1 VSSTDDSYSTDASS
15 KASLLTKQQR
25 NARIKHIEDLN
36 ERIQEAKQTKI
47 ITKNKYKKED
57 KLIVKFARNLKRCC
71 HESTKNEIKILQL
84 EKENEQI
91 KAGWWNTRNEVNEL
105 KHIRIQITNKLQTK
119 HVQHL
124 EKERI
129 RQTTIVDDQEQQ
141 LVKTNTDHQLGCHE
155 LCVTVLDANTELNRL
170 RNILTTQLLE
180 EEKEKQ
186 RVRDRYSKSGKR
198 KRRRSM
204 MLIMTMMVLLLA
216 ASIAAVAILS
226 LPLEGTINI
235 AVSLYV
241 LVFHYQTVNCY
252 YTMHI
257 HTYLE
262 RNASDLIFHSKIL
275 TSYSHISFIFIFL
288 LHLKKML
295 FHTV

>member
-1 VSSTDDSYSTDASS
+1 MST
-15 KASLLTKQQR
+15 R
-25 NARIKHIEDLN
+25 
-36 ERIQEAKQTKI
+36 
-47 ITKNKYKKED
+47 KE
-57 KLIVKFARNLKRCC
+57 F
-71 HESTKNEIKILQL
+71 
-84 EKENEQI
+84 
-91 KAGWWNTRNEVNEL
+91 NEL
-105 KHIRIQITNKLQTK
+105 KHLRIQITNKLQTK

-170 RNILTTQLLE
+170 RTILNNQLLE

-226 LPLEGTINI
+226 LPLEGTTNI
-235 AVSLYV
+235 AVSLYI
-241 LVFHYQTVNCY
+241 LVFIIKLLIVTILC
-252 YTMHI
+252 TCI
-257 HTYLE
+257 HTS
-262 RNASDLIFHSKIL
+262 NATHLISFFIQK
-275 TSYSHISFIFIFL
+275 YSHHIRISRSYNL
-288 LHLKKML
+288 SSSLQKML
-295 FHTV
+295 FHTVVTT